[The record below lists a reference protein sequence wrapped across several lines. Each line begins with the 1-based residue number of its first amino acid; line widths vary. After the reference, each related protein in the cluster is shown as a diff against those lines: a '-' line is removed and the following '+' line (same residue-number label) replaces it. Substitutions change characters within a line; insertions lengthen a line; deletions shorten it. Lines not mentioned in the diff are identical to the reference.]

1 MRIAEIY
8 KQKEGKWIDYTEF
21 TILDVGEPQET
32 EHGLAQTLK
41 IADEIGT
48 RAEMT
53 CYVQEGCE
61 DFLVEPDYE
70 GKLCSFAIRHKEGRL
85 IGHITNECPPE
96 TYKRI
101 DWEVINFGKCR
112 HGILV
117 AMIGAGADP
126 RKIEA
131 DVECQKT
138 INNLAH
144 FSMYGI
150 TQD

>member
-21 TILDVGEPQET
+21 TILDVGEPSET

-53 CYVQEGCE
+53 CYCPKENE
-61 DFLVEPDYE
+61 EFLIEPDYE

-112 HGILV
+112 HGILI
-117 AMIGAGADP
+117 ACIGAGIAPAD
-126 RKIEA
+126 IEKS
-131 DVECQKT
+131 VEWQKL

-150 TQD
+150 TQ